1 MNVSVRF
8 VCYQWRYFYFSFVSV
23 SNNNHLYSLHKRH
36 IKHNVKKYECVY
48 TVHKI
53 THLVKKTQKMLHK
66 KVCIDYCKILENVKV
81 FTSCK
86 N

>member
-1 MNVSVRF
+1 MQN
-8 VCYQWRYFYFSFVSV
+8 
-23 SNNNHLYSLHKRH
+23 
-36 IKHNVKKYECVY
+36 KYECVY

-53 THLVKKTQKMLHK
+53 THLFKKKHEMLHK

-81 FTSCK
+81 FTYFK